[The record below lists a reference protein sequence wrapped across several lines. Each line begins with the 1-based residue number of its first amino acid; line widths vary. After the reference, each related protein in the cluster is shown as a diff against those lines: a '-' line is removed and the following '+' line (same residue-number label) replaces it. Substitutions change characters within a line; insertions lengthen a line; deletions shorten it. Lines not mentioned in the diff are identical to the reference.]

1 MTPHPRPAHAQK
13 AQASKC
19 VPKHT
24 HIHTR
29 VRAWHRPGTTGDAP
43 QHMHTRLDRQAAG
56 SVSIGSPSRCLCE
69 EEGSTW
75 LRAAWR
81 GATLLVPLDHFGVP
95 RAGPWRK
102 IPVLLSAGNNLAP
115 PSPSQPLFYH
125 SWLSARCTGFCGLPT
140 ATSLSCG
147 IEFSTQF
154 ALRVS
159 MPSGGKYK
167 TCLSQTQHG
176 SERVSRTL
184 SLLGS
189 QGSGHRG
196 LGRNER

>member
-1 MTPHPRPAHAQK
+1 MCKGVAQTRHNRGRTSAHA
-13 AQASKC
+13 
-19 VPKHT
+19 HT
-24 HIHTR
+24 
-29 VRAWHRPGTTGDAP
+29 AGQTGSRF
-43 QHMHTRLDRQAAG
+43 RLHWQ
-56 SVSIGSPSRCLCE
+56 SSRCLCK

-81 GATLLVPLDHFGVP
+81 GATLLDHFGVP
-95 RAGPWRK
+95 RAGPWRATTW
-102 IPVLLSAGNNLAP
+102 LLLAP
-115 PSPSQPLFYH
+115 PRPPFHH

-147 IEFSTQF
+147 IEFSTRF

-167 TCLSQTQHG
+167 RCLSQTQHG
-176 SERVSRTL
+176 SERVSRAL
-184 SLLGS
+184 SLWRG